1 MTQQGGVARTQ
12 SNERPNIKLGVA
24 VMRARLSKSRLG
36 VRLHR
41 NPHPTPLLL
50 FLAMIRN
57 LRTSTACLCFAAS
70 FVVIVLWLRSYWF
83 RDTLQVPHV
92 VVFSWR
98 GQLSMHLQSDYK
110 HDPWQTASWADG
122 SIPLTAQGQIVT
134 GWGPAVWPPKPS
146 LISFSLRVGSE
157 DLTGAFPHWVP
168 IILLVPLALALKP
181 SRQITVRELFTLITI
196 VALALGSVSALPHR
210 NL

>member
-1 MTQQGGVARTQ
+1 
-12 SNERPNIKLGVA
+12 
-24 VMRARLSKSRLG
+24 
-36 VRLHR
+36 
-41 NPHPTPLLL
+41 
-50 FLAMIRN
+50 MIRQ

-83 RDTLQVPHV
+83 RDTLQVPHA

-98 GQLSMHLQSDYK
+98 GQLAMQLQSDDEDK
-110 HDPWQTASWADG
+110 PWQTASWADG
-122 SIPLTAQGQIVT
+122 SIPLTAQGQIAT

-146 LISFSLRVGSE
+146 LIGFSWLVGSE
-157 DLTGAFPHWVP
+157 DLRGTFPHWLP
-168 IILLVPLALALKP
+168 IIMLVPLGLALKP
-181 SRQITVRELFTLITI
+181 SRRITIRELFALTTI